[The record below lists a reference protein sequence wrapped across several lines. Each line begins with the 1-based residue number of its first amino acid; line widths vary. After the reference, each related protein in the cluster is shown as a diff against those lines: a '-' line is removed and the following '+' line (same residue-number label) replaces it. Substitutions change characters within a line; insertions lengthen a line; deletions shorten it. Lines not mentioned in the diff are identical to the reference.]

1 MESTIHKPDFNH
13 IELVIFDCDGVL
25 IDSEILCKRVLIS
38 MLADLGVVI
47 TGEYFDKH
55 FLGKS
60 FPSAKQQIVTDFNV
74 FLADDF
80 RDEYLAALLVVF
92 AEELKPTDGL
102 EQVLNSLNVK
112 RCIATSSSPS
122 RVSFSLETTGLSAL
136 FEGTIT
142 TSEEVENG
150 KPAPDIF
157 LLAAEKMGVLPEK
170 CLVIEDSMA
179 GIEGALAANMQV
191 IRYMGASH
199 LAKTACDQG
208 HDFRVISQWKDF
220 PLLAPQL
227 FEK

>member
-1 MESTIHKPDFNH
+1 M
-13 IELVIFDCDGVL
+13 
-25 IDSEILCKRVLIS
+25 
-38 MLADLGVVI
+38 
-47 TGEYFDKH
+47 
-55 FLGKS
+55 
-60 FPSAKQQIVTDFNV
+60 
-74 FLADDF
+74 
-80 RDEYLAALLVVF
+80 
-92 AEELKPTDGL
+92 
-102 EQVLNSLNVK
+102 
-112 RCIATSSSPS
+112 
-122 RVSFSLETTGLSAL
+122 SAL

-142 TSEEVENG
+142 TSEEVKNG

-208 HDFRVISQWKDF
+208 YDFRVISQWKDF

>member
-1 MESTIHKPDFNH
+1 MESTIFKPDFNP

-47 TGEYFDKH
+47 TGEYFDRH

-60 FPSAKQQIVTDFNV
+60 FPSAKQQIITDFNV
-74 FLADDF
+74 ALADDF
-80 RDEYLAALLVVF
+80 RDEYLAELLVVF

-102 EQVLNSLNVK
+102 EDLLTSLNVTH
-112 RCIATSSSPS
+112 CIATSSSPS
-122 RVSFSLETTGLSAL
+122 RVNFSLETTGLSAF
-136 FEGTIT
+136 FEGKVT

-157 LLAAEKMGVLPEK
+157 LLAALKMGVSPEK

-179 GIEGALAANMQV
+179 GIEGALAASMQV
-191 IRYMGASH
+191 IRYTGASH
-199 LAKTACDQG
+199 SPETVYDEGCG
-208 HDFRVISQWKDF
+208 FHVISHWKDLS
-220 PLLAPQL
+220 LLAPQL